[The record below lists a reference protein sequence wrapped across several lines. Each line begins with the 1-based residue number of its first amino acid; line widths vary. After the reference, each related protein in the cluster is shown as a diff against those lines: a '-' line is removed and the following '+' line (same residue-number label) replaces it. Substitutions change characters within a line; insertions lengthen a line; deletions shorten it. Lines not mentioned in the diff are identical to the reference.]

1 MKAAPATRSG
11 WKAARMSDQLAPRER
26 EIKTASSTP
35 TASITATASWANSS
49 GSYAAPPFGASERPL
64 PRPSNVTTRKWR
76 LR

>member
-26 EIKTASSTP
+26 ETRTAWSTP
-35 TASITATASWANSS
+35 TASMTATASSANSS
-49 GSYAAPPFGASERPL
+49 GVYAAAPSGESERPL
-64 PRPSNVTTRKWR
+64 PRPSKVTTRKWR